1 MGASTKRV
9 AVNKATGPSVVII
22 GSGFGGLSMGHSL
35 QQAGIESFTILE
47 KAQDVGGVWREN
59 TYPGAACDVPSHLY
73 SFSFEPHYP
82 WSCRYGKQ
90 AEILDYLRHVA
101 RKHDLLSHIRFGC
114 EVLGA
119 DYDEARGLW
128 RIRLKGGE
136 VLEANMLVS
145 AVGQLHQPQIPQL
158 KGLENFK
165 GRSFHSARW
174 DHSYD
179 FKGKTV
185 AVIGTGPSAV
195 QLVPEIARE
204 VKQLH
209 LFQRSPGWCVP
220 KFDRPYRR
228 WERKLI
234 ETFPLLHDI
243 DRTRIF
249 WTFELLNSALLR
261 KPVLGTVAKAILR
274 SSAEVLKH
282 LQVRSRA
289 LRKKLTP
296 DYTMG
301 CKRTLL
307 SNDWMRTLAQP
318 HVEVVSEGIR
328 EVTANGIRAEDGSLR
343 EVDAIIYGTGFAST
357 EFLAPMEIHGL
368 NGRSLRERWKNGAE
382 AYLGMSVSGFP
393 NLFVVYGPNTN
404 LGAGSIIYMLEQQ
417 TRYIAQAATLLRE
430 RGLASLEVR
439 VDVQHEFNAMLQ
451 KRNKQT
457 VFEAGCHSW
466 YLTADG
472 RNTNTWV
479 GYMSEYGRLTRQPN
493 LAHYHLVPATVA
505 ADAALARAA

>member
-1 MGASTKRV
+1 MGADGNIGGVRQD
-9 AVNKATGPSVVII
+9 GPSVVII

-35 QQAGIESFTILE
+35 KQAGIANFTILE
-47 KAQDVGGVWREN
+47 KALDVGGVWREN

-101 RKHDLLSHIRFGC
+101 RKHDLLRHVRFGC

-119 DYDEARGLW
+119 DWDEVRALW
-128 RIRLKGGE
+128 RVRLRGGE

-158 KGLENFK
+158 PGLERFQ
-165 GRSFHSARW
+165 GRTFHSARW

-185 AVIGTGPSAV
+185 AVVGTGPSAV
-195 QLVPEIARE
+195 QLVPEIARD
-204 VKQLH
+204 VKQLQ
-209 LFQRSPGWCVP
+209 LYQRSPGWCVP
-220 KFDRPYRR
+220 KFDRRYRK
-228 WERKLI
+228 WERKLM
-234 ETFPLLHDI
+234 EAVPLLHDF

-249 WTFELLNSALLR
+249 WTFEWLNAALLR
-261 KPVLGTVAKAILR
+261 KPVLGHAAKGFLR
-274 SSAEVLKH
+274 GGAEVLKR
-282 LQVRSRA
+282 LQVRDKA
-289 LRKKLTP
+289 LRAKLTP
-296 DYTMG
+296 DYPMG

-307 SNDWMRTLAQP
+307 SNDWLRTLAQP
-318 HVEVVSEGIR
+318 HVEVVTEGIA
-328 EVTANGIRAEDGSLR
+328 EVTANGIRSADGRLR
-343 EVDAIIYGTGFAST
+343 QVDAIVWGTGFAST
-357 EFLAPMEIHGL
+357 EFLAPMEIRGRG
-368 NGRSLRERWKNGAE
+368 GRSLREHWKNGAE
-382 AYLGMSVSGFP
+382 AYLGMAVSGFP

-404 LGAGSIIYMLEQQ
+404 LGAGSIIYMLERQ
-417 TRYIAQAATLLRE
+417 TRYIAQAAQLLAQHRQ
-430 RGLASLEVR
+430 AAMEVR
-439 VDVQHEFNAMLQ
+439 VEVQQEFNAELQ
-451 KRNKQT
+451 RRNKQT

-479 GYMSEYGRLTRQPN
+479 GYMTEYGRLVRKPR
-493 LAHYHLVPATVA
+493 LDHYHLEPMART
-505 ADAALARAA
+505 ADTLAYTA